1 MGNKEQY
8 ILAHDLGTS
17 GNKATLYGVDGTLRC
32 SVVCDYPT
40 YTPQDRFVEQDP
52 MDWWGAVCRGT
63 RELLEKAKAAPE
75 EVLCVSFSGQMMG
88 CLPVDAQG
96 NPLRRSIIWA
106 DTRAVTQEKEMIDRV
121 GQAHGYRITGHR
133 LSASYSAAKLMWVRE
148 NEPEVYRRTAKMLH
162 AKDFIIRKLTGCFVT
177 DYSDASGTNLLD
189 IEKRAWSQEMLT
201 ALEISESLLPEVRRS
216 CDAAGGVTAEAA
228 RETGLLEGTP
238 VIIGG
243 GDGSC
248 ACVGAGV
255 VRPGRAYN
263 VLGSS
268 SWISLAAEKPLFD
281 EKMRTFNWLHLDE
294 TLYTPCGTM
303 QAAGYSYAW
312 FRDQL
317 GQMEKQE
324 AARDGGSAYERLNRL
339 AEGSAPGAN
348 GVLFLPYLL
357 GERSPRWDLDARG
370 AFLGMGAGTTRGD
383 LARAVLEGVGYN
395 LRIIREI
402 LAGAVPME
410 KLVMIGGGAKGRTW
424 MHILADIWQT
434 ELTLPRYREEATSMG
449 AAVCGGVGIGL
460 YPDYSVIERMN
471 PDEDVI
477 RPNPENAKAYDAAFE
492 LFNDAYDALEPLYK
506 KMSVRREGGR
516 AS

>member
-1 MGNKEQY
+1 M
-8 ILAHDLGTS
+8 
-17 GNKATLYGVDGTLRC
+17 
-32 SVVCDYPT
+32 VCDYPT

-148 NEPEVYRRTAKMLH
+148 NEPEVYHRTAKMLH

-268 SWISLAAEKPLFD
+268 SWISLAAEKPLFRM
-281 EKMRTFNWLHLDE
+281 KRSAHVQLAASGRNA
-294 TLYTPCGTM
+294 LY
-303 QAAGYSYAW
+303 ALRHDAG
-312 FRDQL
+312 
-317 GQMEKQE
+317 
-324 AARDGGSAYERLNRL
+324 GGVFLCLVPRSA
-339 AEGSAPGAN
+339 GAN
-348 GVLFLPYLL
+348 G
-357 GERSPRWDLDARG
+357 
-370 AFLGMGAGTTRGD
+370 
-383 LARAVLEGVGYN
+383 
-395 LRIIREI
+395 
-402 LAGAVPME
+402 
-410 KLVMIGGGAKGRTW
+410 
-424 MHILADIWQT
+424 
-434 ELTLPRYREEATSMG
+434 
-449 AAVCGGVGIGL
+449 
-460 YPDYSVIERMN
+460 
-471 PDEDVI
+471 
-477 RPNPENAKAYDAAFE
+477 KA
-492 LFNDAYDALEPLYK
+492 
-506 KMSVRREGGR
+506 GGR
-516 AS
+516 AGRRKRL

>member
-75 EVLCVSFSGQMMG
+75 EGLCVSFSGQMMG

-106 DTRAVTQEKEMIDRV
+106 DTRAATQEKEMIDRV

-133 LSASYSAAKLMWVRE
+133 LSASYSVAKLMWVRE

-357 GERSPRWDLDARG
+357 GERSPR
-370 AFLGMGAGTTRGD
+370 
-383 LARAVLEGVGYN
+383 
-395 LRIIREI
+395 
-402 LAGAVPME
+402 
-410 KLVMIGGGAKGRTW
+410 
-424 MHILADIWQT
+424 
-434 ELTLPRYREEATSMG
+434 
-449 AAVCGGVGIGL
+449 
-460 YPDYSVIERMN
+460 
-471 PDEDVI
+471 
-477 RPNPENAKAYDAAFE
+477 
-492 LFNDAYDALEPLYK
+492 
-506 KMSVRREGGR
+506 
-516 AS
+516 